1 MRCVSLSRLLFEKDK
16 KDTIVN
22 FGGMI
27 PFKTLIG
34 STALLI
40 EVLLIAV
47 RWENQVVGP
56 IVSLESS

>member
-1 MRCVSLSRLLFEKDK
+1 MQLFYRLLFEKDK
-16 KDTIVN
+16 KDTVVN